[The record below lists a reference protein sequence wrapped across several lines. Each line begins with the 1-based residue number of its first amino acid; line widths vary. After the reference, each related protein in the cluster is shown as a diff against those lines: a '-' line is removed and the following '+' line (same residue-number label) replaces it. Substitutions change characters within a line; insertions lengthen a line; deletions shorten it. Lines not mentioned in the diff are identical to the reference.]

1 MPSAG
6 AAQAKKGRGSSV
18 SGPSFKSCRPPI
30 EKGRWAA
37 KGTKP
42 LPEQASVQHVLSLI
56 LVHGCRKVLFVQTE
70 VKITLYSIGLFF
82 GSLICDFLP
91 LPKVYMGMKDNFFN
105 VYYVKVAWAW
115 MILFV
120 GAFILLT
127 SATIGCGRREVIK
140 RHMSRLLIGTCF
152 WYFWS
157 QWFFSIVENRTGACL
172 GKAIIKDKYECNEGG
187 YHWHSF
193 DISGHAFLLVYINLV
208 IVEEAKSI
216 VGWEGIREQI
226 RLEDHKRQED
236 LKRSE
241 PDSGD
246 KQTILEHLPEKE
258 YVILKMNYDQFTP
271 YIRGLF
277 VFMTLM
283 SVLSD
288 VMLTCTIIFFHTM
301 PQKIAGGAIAMATWF
316 ITYRVWFKSDASPGL
331 PGCGLFQYQN
341 LKDKA
346 KEAPIKRRGSLCKEH
361 KDGLPTFMGMPLYG
375 LKKDKD
381 DKKKEGEKEDDRSSL
396 EDFGEPSA
404 DSRFQPRNGP
414 FGDYVPKNRS
424 WKR

>member
-6 AAQAKKGRGSSV
+6 GAQPKKARGSSV
-18 SGPSFKSCRPPI
+18 TGQSFKSCRPPI

-91 LPKVYMGMKDNFFN
+91 LPKVYMGMKDNVFN
-105 VYYVKVAWAW
+105 VYFVKVAWAW
-115 MILFV
+115 MILVV

-157 QWFFSIVENRTGACL
+157 QWFFSIVENRTGSCL
-172 GKAIIKDKYECNEGG
+172 GKAIIKDKYECNEIGH
-187 YHWHSF
+187 HWHSF

-226 RLEDHKRQED
+226 RLEDHKRSDQD
-236 LKRSE
+236 I
-241 PDSGD
+241 GD
-246 KQTILEHLPEKE
+246 KQTILENLPEKE
-258 YVILKMNYDQFTP
+258 YFIMKMNYEQFTP

-277 VFMTLM
+277 FIMTLM

-341 LKDKA
+341 LKEKTKDV
-346 KEAPIKRRGSLCKEH
+346 PVKRRGSLCKEH
-361 KDGLPTFMGMPLYG
+361 KDSMPTFMGMPLYG

-381 DKKKEGEKEDDRSSL
+381 DKRKEGDKEDDRSSL
-396 EDFGEPSA
+396 EDFGEPS

-414 FGDYVPKNRS
+414 FGDYVPKCRS
-424 WKR
+424 WKK